1 MRYLW
6 CGETRTLG
14 LASVAQY
21 VPSVS
26 ESDIERIVQR
36 DYPADLQAFIHEA
49 IRGIEV
55 REKPRVIMACLKNAD
70 GNFEK
75 LKGELANASGW
86 WREIIGQ
93 AEYPNYT
100 KKMFRIDRLSA
111 DEQERIIEK
120 DKTQYLAWLHRR
132 SPSEKSEP

>member
-1 MRYLW
+1 M
-6 CGETRTLG
+6 
-14 LASVAQY
+14 
-21 VPSVS
+21 
-26 ESDIERIVQR
+26 
-36 DYPADLQAFIHEA
+36 

-75 LKGELANASGW
+75 LQGELANAGGW
-86 WREIIGQ
+86 WREIIGE
-93 AEYPNYT
+93 AEYPSYT

-111 DEQERIIEK
+111 DEKERIIEK

-132 SPSEKSEP
+132 APREKSET

>member
-1 MRYLW
+1 V
-6 CGETRTLG
+6 
-14 LASVAQY
+14 SQY

-26 ESDIERIVQR
+26 ENDIERIVQR
-36 DYPADLQAFIHEA
+36 DYSSDLQAVIHEM

-55 REKPRVIMACLKNAD
+55 REKPRVIMACLKNAN

-75 LKGELANASGW
+75 LRGELANASGW
-86 WREIIGQ
+86 CREIIGK

-111 DEQERIIEK
+111 DDKERLIEK

-132 SPSEKSEP
+132 GPSEKNGHSSAS

>member
-1 MRYLW
+1 M
-6 CGETRTLG
+6 
-14 LASVAQY
+14 
-21 VPSVS
+21 
-26 ESDIERIVQR
+26 
-36 DYPADLQAFIHEA
+36 

-55 REKPRVIMACLKNAD
+55 HEKPRVIMACLKNAG

-75 LKGELANASGW
+75 LKGELANAGGW
-86 WREIIGQ
+86 WREIIGE

-111 DEQERIIEK
+111 DEKERIIEK

-132 SPSEKSEP
+132 APREQSET